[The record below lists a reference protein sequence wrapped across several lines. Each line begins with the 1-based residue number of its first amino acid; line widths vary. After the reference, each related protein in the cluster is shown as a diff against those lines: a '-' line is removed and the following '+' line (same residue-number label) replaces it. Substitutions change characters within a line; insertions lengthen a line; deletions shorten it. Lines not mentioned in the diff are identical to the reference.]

1 MSNPSSTIILYKDT
15 KIIPSR
21 NMVVDSLSDY
31 LATLTKLTIND
42 FQYQRHHLEMDIKID
57 KTQVWQE
64 FEALNN
70 YNYLSIQ
77 NSDSTRVVYY
87 FIMNK
92 TQYANSTINLHLMMD
107 TANTFKWNVDFV
119 PTERTRVIR

>member
-107 TANTFKWNVDFV
+107 TANTF
-119 PTERTRVIR
+119 